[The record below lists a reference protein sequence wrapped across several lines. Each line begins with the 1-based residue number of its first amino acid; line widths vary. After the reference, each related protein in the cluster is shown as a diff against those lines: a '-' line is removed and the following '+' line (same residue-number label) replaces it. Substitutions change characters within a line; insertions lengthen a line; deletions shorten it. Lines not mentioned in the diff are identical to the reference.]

1 MFALVDCNNFYASCE
16 RIFRPDLRNKPII
29 VLSNND
35 GCVVARCPA
44 SKQIGIKMGVP
55 FFQIRSLVREHG
67 IEVFSSNYSLY
78 ADMSTRVMQVLE
90 RQSPNIEIYSIDEA
104 FIDFRGFGVHEAIA
118 PFAMQLRRSV
128 LKETGIQVCVGVATT
143 KTLAKLANHAAKKYP
158 ATRGVADI
166 TTDDRRNKLLAISS
180 ISDVWGIGSRTAAK
194 LNALG
199 IATGTELL
207 NANLKHLRKLFGV
220 TLERTVIELSGTP
233 CFELEVD
240 PPAKQQI
247 VCSRSFGAKVIDL
260 PTASAAISAHAATAA
275 ARMRRAKLKAFG
287 IAVFISTSRFD
298 DRQYSPCTTT
308 RFIIATEDTRL
319 ITKTA
324 IELLTQIW
332 RHGYSY
338 SRAGVMLT
346 DLSDTPG
353 IQTDLFAEPQTL
365 DRKVMKVFDEI
376 NKKYPGKA
384 QTGAALNSGLWG
396 TKAERK
402 SPKYTTCWADL
413 PTVR

>member
-1 MFALVDCNNFYASCE
+1 MHD
-16 RIFRPDLRNKPII
+16 KPII

-35 GCVVARCPA
+35 GCVVARCPTA
-44 SKQIGIKMGVP
+44 KKIGIKMGTP
-55 FFQIRSLVREHG
+55 FFQIKAVVREYG

-78 ADMSTRVMQVLE
+78 ADISSRVMRVLE
-90 RQSPNIEIYSIDEA
+90 RQSPSIEVYSIDEA

-118 PFAMQLRRSV
+118 PFAMQLQSAV
-128 LKETGIQVCVGVATT
+128 LRETGIPVCVGVATT

-158 ATRGVADI
+158 GTRGVADI
-166 TTDDRRNKLLAISS
+166 TADERRNKLLAISS
-180 ISDVWGIGSRTAAK
+180 ISDVWGIGSKTAAK
-194 LNALG
+194 LNSLG
-199 IATGTELL
+199 INTGAELL

-233 CFELEVD
+233 CFELEID
-240 PPAKQQI
+240 PPVKQQI
-247 VCSRSFGAKVIDL
+247 VCSRSFSAKVTDF
-260 PTASAAISAHAATAA
+260 PSTSAAISSHAATAA
-275 ARMRRAKLKAFG
+275 ARMRRAKLKALG
-287 IAVFISTSRFD
+287 VTVFISTSRFD
-298 DRQYSPCTTT
+298 EKQYSPCTTT
-308 RFIIATEDTRL
+308 RFIKATDDTRL

-324 IELLTQIW
+324 IELLTKIW

-338 SRAGVMLT
+338 SRAGVMLN

-353 IQTDLFAEPQTL
+353 LQSDFFAEPQTP

-376 NKKYPGKA
+376 NNKYPGKA
-384 QTGAALNSGLWG
+384 QTGAALNYGLWG

-402 SPKYTTCWADL
+402 SPKYTTCWTDL